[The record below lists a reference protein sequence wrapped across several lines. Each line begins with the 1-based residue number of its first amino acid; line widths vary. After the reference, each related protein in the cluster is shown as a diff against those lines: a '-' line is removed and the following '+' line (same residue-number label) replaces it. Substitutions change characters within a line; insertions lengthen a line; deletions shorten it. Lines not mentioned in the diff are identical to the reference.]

1 MLLGYNKENGNIE
14 FLFSDDGYL
23 KKQFPDNTA
32 SISDFWK
39 GVEYNLTEI
48 FIEEK
53 DFKDFRNYNLYKIL
67 NGKIKTKN
75 KGE

>member
-1 MLLGYNKENGNIE
+1 MLVGYNKENGNIE
-14 FLFSDDGYL
+14 FLFSDDVYL

-32 SISDFWK
+32 CVSNFWK
-39 GVEYNLTEI
+39 GVKHNLIEI

-67 NGKIKTKN
+67 KGKIIKK